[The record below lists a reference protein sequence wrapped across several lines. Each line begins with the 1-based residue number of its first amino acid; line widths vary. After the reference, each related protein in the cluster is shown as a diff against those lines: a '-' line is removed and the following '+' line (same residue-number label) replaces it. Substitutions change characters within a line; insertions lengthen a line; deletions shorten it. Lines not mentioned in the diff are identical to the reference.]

1 MHSSDLYARVFQNAR
16 CGLLLLDGSTGRVT
30 EVNAAFL
37 RMAARGR
44 GEVVGHNFWEPPLI
58 ADAEAGAEV
67 SAHLR
72 AGHTVEGAELPLQTG
87 DGRWLLLEVSGS
99 APADGVVQLEVQDV
113 TGREQARLAARMD
126 ALSTMA
132 GQVAGEFHDLHQVFQ
147 MLGELLLAGAS
158 RGWPVS
164 RELDEVQRASAQAS
178 AIVEQLLAFNGQLVC
193 EPRPVALN
201 ELIEATVPRLQRL
214 FGRDI
219 EIVRDLSND
228 LQPVM
233 ADPAQVRQILLQ
245 LGANAREAMP
255 DGGIFRVE
263 TRNAAAVA
271 PGLGATEAG
280 GGPYAMLA
288 VGDNGQGFDE
298 PSWTHL
304 YEPFFSTKP
313 KGKGRGL
320 GLAAVHGIVRQSGGR
335 LWVYSERGKG
345 TLFRIYLP
353 LAPAGLL
360 TIPETPADRPRD
372 TATILLVEAND
383 RLLMLMAHMLQRR
396 GYQVLPAR
404 NAEEAL
410 RMADAQLPD
419 LLIAGPEPDLAQRL
433 VRIQPDLRVL
443 YLGEYA
449 DGPDVQL
456 LPKGAA
462 ILRKPFDPETLL
474 VRVVELLGE
483 RG

>member
-1 MHSSDLYARVFQNAR
+1 MYTSDVYARVFQNAR
-16 CGLLLLDGSTGRVT
+16 CGLLLLDGTTGRVT

-37 RMAARGR
+37 RMAARAR

-58 ADAEAGAEV
+58 AHAEAGAEV

-99 APADGVVQLEVQDV
+99 APADGVVQLEVLDA

-126 ALSTMA
+126 ALRMMA
-132 GQVAGEFHDLHQVFQ
+132 GQVASEIHDLHQVLQ
-147 MLGELLLAGAS
+147 TIGELLLAGAS

-164 RELDEVQRASAQAS
+164 RELDEIQRASAQAS
-178 AIVEQLLAFNGQLVC
+178 GIAEQLQAFNGQLAC
-193 EPRPVALN
+193 EPQPVALN

-214 FGRDI
+214 FGRDV
-219 EIVRDLSND
+219 EIVRDLSPD
-228 LQPVM
+228 LQPVR

-245 LGANAREAMP
+245 LAANAREAMP
-255 DGGIFRVE
+255 NGGIFRLE
-263 TRNAAAVA
+263 TSNAAAVA
-271 PGLGATEAG
+271 PGLGAAEAG
-280 GGPYAMLA
+280 GGPYVMLA

-304 YEPFFSTKP
+304 YEPFFSTKA

-353 LAPAGLL
+353 LAPADMLAV
-360 TIPETPADRPRD
+360 PETPVDRPRD
-372 TATILLVEAND
+372 AVTILLVEAND

-410 RMADAQLPD
+410 RMAEAQLPD

-433 VRIQPDLRVL
+433 VRIQPRLRVL

-449 DGPDVQL
+449 DGPDAQ
-456 LPKGAA
+456 PFPPGAA
-462 ILRKPFDPETLL
+462 MLPKPFDPDTLL
-474 VRVVELLGE
+474 ARVRELLGE
-483 RG
+483 QG

>member
-1 MHSSDLYARVFQNAR
+1 MHSSDVYAKVFQNAR
-16 CGLLLLDGSTGRVT
+16 CGLLLLDRTTGRVT

-72 AGHTVEGAELPLQTG
+72 AGHMVEGAELPLQTG
-87 DGRWLLLEVSGS
+87 DGIWLLLEVSSS
-99 APADGVVQLEVQDV
+99 APADGVVQLEVQDA

-126 ALSTMA
+126 ALRTMA
-132 GQVAGEFHDLHQVFQ
+132 GQVAGEFHDSQRVLQ
-147 MLGELLLAGAS
+147 MLGELLLAGAG

-178 AIVEQLLAFNGQLVC
+178 AIVEQLLAFNGQLAC

-219 EIVRDLSND
+219 EIVRELNPD

-233 ADPAQVRQILLQ
+233 ADPAEIRQILLQ
-245 LGANAREAMP
+245 LAANAREAMP
-255 DGGIFRVE
+255 HGGIFRLE
-263 TRNAAAVA
+263 TRNAVAVA
-271 PGLGATEAG
+271 PGLGATDAG
-280 GGPYAMLA
+280 GGPYVMLA

-304 YEPFFSTKP
+304 YEPFFSTKG

-353 LAPAGLL
+353 LARADLL
-360 TIPETPADRPRD
+360 AIPETPPDNSRD
-372 TATILLVEAND
+372 ASTILMVEAND

-410 RMADAQLPD
+410 RMAEAQLPD

-433 VRIQPDLRVL
+433 VRIQPGLRVL

-449 DGPDVQL
+449 GGPDAQ
-456 LPKGAA
+456 PFPPGAA
-462 ILRKPFDPETLL
+462 MLPKPFDPDTLL
-474 VRVVELLGE
+474 ARVRELLGE
-483 RG
+483 QG